1 MMPFAA
7 TVQSTPIPDFATSIA
22 RRKDAAHSLAV
33 DLDGEQD
40 WAKSRFKAAPVDRPD
55 RVRPIALLGS
65 LEVVRDPLR
74 GALRELL
81 SRCTLLGAD
90 DLVDGSGVVLA
101 VGDADAPPA
110 KSPFAGISLT
120 AGLMPAA
127 PAAAFP
133 APATTAAAAAPGP
146 LFGGT
151 SAAPAGTTPLF
162 GSAAAVPAPVFGAST
177 SASLFWSTTTP
188 LFGGALPPHLRPR
201 STLVL
206 SCRLATLPPLSL
218 QGGCSRARSAWHTA
232 GQRR

>member
-1 MMPFAA
+1 MHGDNDDPIRSRMPDVKPAVASPRRRMMPFAA

-101 VGDADAPPA
+101 VGDADAWRG
-110 KSPFAGISLT
+110 AGWFLR
-120 AGLMPAA
+120 AALRLVEQPAA
-127 PAAAFP
+127 YLVLRGSRA
-133 APATTAAAAAPGP
+133 
-146 LFGGT
+146 
-151 SAAPAGTTPLF
+151 SAAGC
-162 GSAAAVPAPVFGAST
+162 
-177 SASLFWSTTTP
+177 
-188 LFGGALPPHLRPR
+188 AL
-201 STLVL
+201 
-206 SCRLATLPPLSL
+206 LAR
-218 QGGCSRARSAWHTA
+218 RARN
-232 GQRR
+232 